1 VTTLEEMPVQETL
14 DGINELRTL
23 GGLQLGGVFINRVR
37 PDVVPEPDLAAA
49 AAGDVDEAEIAL
61 GLKAAGLPDS
71 QVLATGLG
79 IELAEHTRNVLLQER
94 ERREL
99 AAAGQPRYELPDIT
113 DGIDL
118 SGLYR
123 LAEALREQG
132 AV

>member
-1 VTTLEEMPVQETL
+1 MPGL
-14 DGINELRTL
+14 RRRDGSGHPPAT
-23 GGLQLGGVFINRVR
+23 
-37 PDVVPEPDLAAA
+37 AS
-49 AAGDVDEAEIAL
+49 
-61 GLKAAGLPDS
+61 AGLPDS
-71 QVLATGLG
+71 QVLAAGLG
-79 IELAEHTRNVLLQER
+79 VELAEHTRNVLLQER